1 MEKILIS
8 LPSELAYKIKTYIP
22 SRKRSQVIRRLL
34 EQEIAKREKELYLI
48 AKEAEKDKALNSEMS
63 DWDITVGDGIEPETW

>member
-8 LPSELAYKIKTYIP
+8 LPNELAYKIKTYIP
-22 SRKRSQVIRRLL
+22 PRKRSQVIRQLL

-48 AKEAEKDKALNSEMS
+48 AKEVEKDRALNSEMS
-63 DWDITVGDGIEPETW
+63 DWDLTSGDGIEPEAW

>member
-22 SRKRSQVIRRLL
+22 PRKRSQVIRRLL

-48 AKEAEKDKALNSEMS
+48 AKEVEKDKALNSEMS